1 MVIGFQHGGICYI
14 RDGTKCYLSETL
26 RREFWI
32 TDGEL
37 NVESKQFEEQCIFVT
52 IDFKKELVR
61 FKDPEQAF
69 VGSLAIQMGFNR
81 CKDIPF
87 TDVLEIRLL
96 KPNGFFKEK

>member
-37 NVESKQFEEQCIFVT
+37 NVESK
-52 IDFKKELVR
+52 
-61 FKDPEQAF
+61 
-69 VGSLAIQMGFNR
+69 
-81 CKDIPF
+81 
-87 TDVLEIRLL
+87 
-96 KPNGFFKEK
+96 